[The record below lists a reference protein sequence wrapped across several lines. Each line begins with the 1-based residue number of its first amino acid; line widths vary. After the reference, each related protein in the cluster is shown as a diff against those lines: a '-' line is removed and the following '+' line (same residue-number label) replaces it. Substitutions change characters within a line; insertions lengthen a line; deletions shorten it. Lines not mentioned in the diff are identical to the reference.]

1 VRGVKEQSAGEGVG
15 LKARNTFPWSPLMNM
30 EIGSPPPP
38 VASTGFAV
46 VFLQLSLL
54 LLESFSFL
62 FSLSLL
68 SEDRQVKLIR
78 SCKNNDWIQPQQTEL
93 SPAACFLRW

>member
-30 EIGSPPPP
+30 EIGPPPPP

-46 VFLQLSLL
+46 VFLQLSLRLSLL

-68 SEDRQVKLIR
+68 SEDRQVKLI
-78 SCKNNDWIQPQQTEL
+78 
-93 SPAACFLRW
+93 